1 MSGVL
6 PALGVVLGLVGAAGG
21 ATLKEGF
28 VVSKWETEDG
38 LPENSAT
45 SIAWT
50 PDGFMW
56 IGTFNGLVRFD
67 GLEMEVFDSRNTP
80 GLHSS

>member
-21 ATLKEGF
+21 ATLKEEF